1 MQMRTLLSTSLL
13 ASLLAS
19 ASFAAEAGTITGTVK
34 NADGMP
40 FRAAF
45 VRVQNTKTR
54 MTMMVASDRQGR
66 YFTDELV
73 PGAYQVWATSV
84 GYKSD
89 PSRRVSVTVDEKGR
103 RTVDFTMQTSAV
115 QWSQLTKFQAGV
127 LLPEAEGN
135 AKHVLI
141 QLQLPCLR
149 QDRGH
154 WATRL
159 RRLEGFD
166 RRDAPHGRGPH
177 CARDREPRGRIS
189 RGSVRARLD
198 DAAVAGPAAGM
209 GQGESRSQLFQRRGA
224 QRRLC
229 RL

>member
-141 QLQLPCLR
+141 QRCFNCHAF
-149 QDRGH
+149 GKIG
-154 WATRL
+154 AI
-159 RRLEGFD
+159 G
-166 RRDAPHGRGPH
+166 RRDFDGWKDSIDVMRRMGVPALR
-177 CARDREPRGRIS
+177 PRSRTAWPNIS
-189 RGSVRARLD
+189 RQRS
-198 DAAVAGPAAGM
+198 GPTRRRR
-209 GQGESRSQLFQRRGA
+209 SRRPS
-224 QRRLC
+224 C
-229 RL
+229 RNGTR